1 MFNTVTPVRMSADQ
15 ERAAREKVEQTK
27 KETETAIPAG
37 NLGTGDN
44 NLQGDRTADE
54 KKVRLRVLNDL
65 YNAAMN
71 KGMDG
76 QKAFEASQEY
86 QEYLS
91 LRKAVFGK
99 LPSYIK

>member
-15 ERAAREKVEQTK
+15 ERAAREKVEQNK
-27 KETETAIPAG
+27 QGTETAIPAS

-44 NLQGDRTADE
+44 NLQGDRTVDE
-54 KKVRLRVLNDL
+54 KKVRLRELTGL

-71 KGMDG
+71 KGPDG
-76 QKAFEASQEY
+76 TKAFESSQEY
-86 QEYLS
+86 QEYLG